1 MDLKNIFKHG
11 ASNDISKMDINS
23 HRQPTRDITV
33 MPDSD
38 GAKVYYYV
46 GAIYNGRPIVLGR
59 FYSWE
64 QANNEGKRK
73 LPCRFEIFPLTT
85 GDMRVAT
92 KKVKYALLNNGNV
105 DVIMS
110 RARHVIEP
118 EDDNGE
124 DEDNE
129 NY

>member
-23 HRQPTRDITV
+23 NRQPTRDITV
-33 MPDSD
+33 MPD
-38 GAKVYYYV
+38 GGGTKVYYYV
-46 GAIYNGRPIVLGR
+46 GAIYNGQPVVLGR

-64 QANNEGKRK
+64 QANEEGKRK

-85 GDMRVAT
+85 GDMRIAT
-92 KKVKYALLNNGNV
+92 KKVKYALLDGNNV
-105 DVIMS
+105 DVIMN
-110 RARHVIEP
+110 RAKHVIEP
-118 EDDNGE
+118 D
-124 DEDNE
+124 DEDYSAEDN